1 MNTEFGEKL
10 RTAMDSIESL
20 TWKTKEG
27 NAVKLMS
34 ESEDNIRKYY
44 THCHNMLYNTNQY
57 SPGKYEIR
65 KNIAKTWADCNTE
78 LFVRYLLHE
87 CNTQIK
93 TRKDLLDFIN
103 QTRENTED
111 NIMDKSITILF
122 DGLDPIFEKI
132 TIKRLMDA
140 CFDKLDVFNNKMV
153 SDKFI
158 LSQGIWL
165 TDEEKVELTETLP
178 DGKTRNRMEVIKER
192 LCFKHPEQVR
202 LRISPTGLTF
212 SEFRSL
218 FQLPLLP
225 KISSLSTVALKTLR
239 DKVLL
244 LLDNDLNYHIEKWTT
259 LMNNIKRVAEA
270 RNISLP
276 EFPGEHN

>member
-1 MNTEFGEKL
+1 MTE
-10 RTAMDSIESL
+10 A
-20 TWKTKEG
+20 
-27 NAVKLMS
+27 
-34 ESEDNIRKYY
+34 
-44 THCHNMLYNTNQY
+44 
-57 SPGKYEIR
+57 
-65 KNIAKTWADCNTE
+65 
-78 LFVRYLLHE
+78 
-87 CNTQIK
+87 
-93 TRKDLLDFIN
+93 
-103 QTRENTED
+103 
-111 NIMDKSITILF
+111 
-122 DGLDPIFEKI
+122 
-132 TIKRLMDA
+132 
-140 CFDKLDVFNNKMV
+140 
-153 SDKFI
+153 
-158 LSQGIWL
+158 
-165 TDEEKVELTETLP
+165 LP

-244 LLDNDLNYHIEKWTT
+244 LLDNDLNYHIEKWAT

>member
-10 RTAMDSIESL
+10 RAAMDSIESL
-20 TWKTKEG
+20 VWKTKEG
-27 NAVKLMS
+27 NVVKLIN

-44 THCHNMLYNTNQY
+44 THCHHMLYNTNQY

-111 NIMDKSITILF
+111 NIMDKSITTLF

>member
-1 MNTEFGEKL
+1 M
-10 RTAMDSIESL
+10 
-20 TWKTKEG
+20 
-27 NAVKLMS
+27 
-34 ESEDNIRKYY
+34 
-44 THCHNMLYNTNQY
+44 
-57 SPGKYEIR
+57 
-65 KNIAKTWADCNTE
+65 
-78 LFVRYLLHE
+78 LHE

-111 NIMDKSITILF
+111 NIMDKSITTLF

-225 KISSLSTVALKTLR
+225 KISSLSTIALKTLR